1 MIELSEGCFVGRQR
15 ELTRIR
21 SVLLS
26 GRNLVLTGPF
36 GVGRTALLRQLARES
51 RREWRFIFLDG
62 SETAGKL
69 CERLVLALFPE
80 RPVPDRAAAVSWKT
94 ERHVI
99 ADRRIRSKQA
109 VVVVLDDVAKMTRQ
123 KLDFIRWLKDLDKFR
138 IIAVAERFLPGEDL
152 THLRTALIPAPLVVL
167 GRLGP
172 AATHQFFESLAQTYN
187 LPWGREEIHGL
198 ALATHGYPLGMWEA
212 AKVAA
217 SCTLEGEAMVDHPFQ
232 ERGGAHADRNG

>member
-1 MIELSEGCFVGRQR
+1 MTELSEGCFVGRQR

-21 SVLLS
+21 GLLLS

-36 GVGRTALLRQLARES
+36 GVGRSTLLRQLARET

-62 SETAGKL
+62 SQTAGKL
-69 CERLVLALFPE
+69 CEKLVPALFPE
-80 RPVPDRAAAVSWKT
+80 RPVPDRAAAVSWQT

-123 KLDFIRWLKDLDKFR
+123 KLDFLRWLKDLDKFR

-172 AATHQFFESLAQTYN
+172 AATHQFFESLAQAHA
-187 LPWGREEIHGL
+187 LPWGRDEIHGL

-212 AKVAA
+212 AKIAA
-217 SCTLEGEAMVDHPFQ
+217 SCTFERESIPGHPFL
-232 ERGGAHADRNG
+232 EEGGAHAARNG

>member
-1 MIELSEGCFVGRQR
+1 MRK
-15 ELTRIR
+15 
-21 SVLLS
+21 
-26 GRNLVLTGPF
+26 
-36 GVGRTALLRQLARES
+36 
-51 RREWRFIFLDG
+51 EWRFIFIDG
-62 SETAGKL
+62 SQTAGEI
-69 CERLVLALFPE
+69 CERLVPALFPD
-80 RPVPDRAAAVSWKT
+80 RPVPHDASSVSWKT

-109 VVVVLDDVAKMTRQ
+109 VVVVLDDVAKVTRQ

-152 THLRTALIPAPLVVL
+152 TRLRTALIPAPLVVL

-172 AATHQFFESLAQTYN
+172 TIAHQFFETLARTHA

-212 AKVAA
+212 AKMAA
-217 SCTLEGEAMVDHPFQ
+217 SLPVSALSPEPA
-232 ERGGAHADRNG
+232 RLGGSAP